1 MSILE
6 KVYYPNDLKK
16 LAISEMEPLAQEIRD
31 LLIKKVNT
39 TGGHMG
45 PNLGFVEPTI
55 ALHYVFN
62 TPEDKIVYDVSHQ
75 CYTHKILTGRKEGF
89 LKPENYAKFS
99 GYTNPDESEYD
110 CFVVGHTSTSVS
122 LACGLAKARGLKGG
136 NENVIA
142 VIGDGSLSGGEA
154 YEGLN
159 NAAELGSNIIIIVN
173 DNEMSIAPNFGG
185 LYSNLRLL
193 RETNGK
199 AECNFFKAMGFDYYY
214 LENGNNTAELI
225 ELFKKVKDIKH
236 PVVVHLHTLKGKGLA
251 PAEADKEAFHWI
263 LPGTL
268 DKKDTPEQA
277 SENYFTVTTDY
288 ILNKAKQDKTVF
300 AISPATPGAYGF
312 TREFR
317 EKMGKQYTDVG
328 IAEEHAVACASAMA
342 KAGAKPILSILSSFI
357 QRTYDQLS
365 QDLCLNNSPATIL
378 VHWAGLS
385 GADMT
390 HLGCF
395 DIPMISNIPNLV
407 YLAPAN
413 KEEYL
418 AMLDWS
424 VEQTQHPVAIR
435 VPFGAFIST
444 GVADNTDYSK
454 LNKYCMVEKGS
465 DVAVIALGTFFEKGK
480 ELKRVLKESAGID
493 VTLINPKFITGIDT
507 EMLES
512 LKENHRLVVTLED
525 GILDGGFGEKITR
538 FYGNSVMKVLNFG
551 AKKEFTDRVP
561 LEEIYKLNHLTTDLM
576 IQDIKNLL

>member
-16 LAISEMEPLAQEIRD
+16 LAISEMETLAQEIRD

-122 LACGLAKARGLKGG
+122 LACGLAKARDLKGG

>member
-122 LACGLAKARGLKGG
+122 LACGLAKARDLKGG

-395 DIPMISNIPNLV
+395 DISMISNIPNLV

-493 VTLINPKFITGIDT
+493 ATLINPKFITGIDT

-538 FYGNSVMKVLNFG
+538 FYGNSEMKVLNFG